1 MRSYL
6 FTIVCFFSSI
16 LASARSIPQVLK
28 NLNKQSVPYIKV
40 DELKAKLSLFILMH
54 AN

>member
-1 MRSYL
+1 MRSIYL
-6 FTIVCFFSSI
+6 QLFAFFHTSFRTKQYST
-16 LASARSIPQVLK
+16 SAK